1 MSFGG
6 FTNPLWFLLL
16 IAVAALVAAY
26 VYVQRRR
33 KRHTMR
39 FTNLELLDKVAPRRP
54 GRWRHV
60 PAAVLAIS
68 LILLTVALAGP
79 TAEAKVPRN
88 RATVMLVIDTSLSMQ
103 AGDVQPS
110 RLHAAEKA
118 AKDFTKG
125 LTPGINLGLISFA
138 GSAATL
144 VAPTPDRKPVMKAI
158 DGLSL
163 GPATA
168 TGSAILSAL
177 QTIKGF
183 GKVVSGPEGPPPAR
197 IVLLSDGK
205 ETIPRSGPNSPRGEF
220 TAAKKAAKAK
230 VPVTTISFGT
240 THGVVEIQ
248 GKALP
253 VPVDDA
259 SLRHVAELA
268 GGKFYKAASA
278 SQLRH
283 VYDTLENQI
292 GYTTR
297 KADASKSWLVAGTIL
312 AILAAVG
319 SLALYQRIP

>member
-16 IAVAALVAAY
+16 IAVAALVAGY
-26 VYVQRRR
+26 FYVQRRR

-60 PAAVLAIS
+60 PAALLAVA

-79 TAEAKVPRN
+79 TAQQKVPRN
-88 RATVMLVIDTSLSMQ
+88 RATVMLMIDTSLSMQ
-103 AGDVQPS
+103 ATDVAPN
-110 RLHAAEKA
+110 RLQAAEKA
-118 AKDFTKG
+118 AKDFTRN

-144 VAPTPDRKPVMKAI
+144 VAPTPEREPVMKGI

-163 GPATA
+163 GPSTA

-183 GKVVSGPEGPPPAR
+183 GREVSGPDGPPPAR

-205 ETIPRSGPNSPRGEF
+205 ETIPPSGPNSPRGEF
-220 TAAKKAAKAK
+220 TAAKRARTAHI
-230 VPVTTISFGT
+230 PVSTISFGT
-240 THGVVEIQ
+240 MHGVVEIQ

-259 SLRHVAELA
+259 SLRRVAKLS
-268 GGKFYKAASA
+268 GGKFYKASSA
-278 SQLRH
+278 SQLHR
-283 VYDTLENQI
+283 VYDKLQHQI

-297 KADASKSWLVAGTIL
+297 EADASESWLIAGTVL
-312 AILAAVG
+312 AVLAAAG
-319 SLALYQRIP
+319 SLALGQRMP